1 MNLRGFVKAWLGK
14 RDLNVVL
21 AELYASPEW
30 QAFELKGML

>member
-1 MNLRGFVKAWLGK
+1 VSTFALAWLGK
-14 RDLNVVL
+14 RDVYAIL